1 MAASSSTGHGNS
13 SRSSHSDAGGTDDVL
28 GERVH
33 PLLQLDLVGPEVEAG
48 RGRLVLRLVLRLGGV
63 AHAARLPTGHPAVTS
78 KVQLPTFS
86 PPTYH
91 ATRCLPV
98 FAVAIVTNFF
108 TPLGAGWA
116 LAHSRFFLPGNFT
129 QTL

>member
-13 SRSSHSDAGGTDDVL
+13 SRSSHSDA
-28 GERVH
+28 
-33 PLLQLDLVGPEVEAG
+33 AG
-48 RGRLVLRLVLRLGGV
+48 RTTSSANVCTHFLSSTWSGPRSKLGVVGWSFDWAES
-63 AHAARLPTGHPAVTS
+63 AHAARLPTSHPAVTS
-78 KVQLPTFS
+78 NVQLPTFAPS
-86 PPTYH
+86 TYH

-98 FAVAIVTNFF
+98 FAVAIVTNLF